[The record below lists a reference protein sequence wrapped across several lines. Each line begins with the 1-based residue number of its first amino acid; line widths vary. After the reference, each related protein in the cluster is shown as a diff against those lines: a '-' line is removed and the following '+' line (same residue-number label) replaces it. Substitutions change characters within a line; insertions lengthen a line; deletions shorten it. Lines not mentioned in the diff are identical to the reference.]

1 VLIGFRG
8 SPQVSI
14 HQSHFFVNADPNFVS
29 DVVAKLR
36 FEVFQPGD
44 QIIHEGVIEDKMY
57 FIQEGVV
64 NIIKSDSEVL
74 TTLFDGFYFWRLENF
89 II

>member
-1 VLIGFRG
+1 
-8 SPQVSI
+8 
-14 HQSHFFVNADPNFVS
+14 
-29 DVVAKLR
+29 
-36 FEVFQPGD
+36 
-44 QIIHEGVIEDKMY
+44 MY

-74 TTLFDGFYFWRLENF
+74 TTLFDGFYFWKLEYF